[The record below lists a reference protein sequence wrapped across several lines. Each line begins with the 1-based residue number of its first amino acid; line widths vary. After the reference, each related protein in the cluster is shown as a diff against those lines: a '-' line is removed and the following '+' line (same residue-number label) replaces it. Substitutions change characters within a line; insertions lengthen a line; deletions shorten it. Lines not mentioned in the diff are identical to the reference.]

1 MELKNFDPVLQRMT
15 KERKPGH
22 RLSLSEIF
30 LLELAIWLAVWLL
43 NDYMAALLTVIVSAI
58 VLAVLVIALLAEAIE
73 RSKVPRWYFWVMGLS
88 ILASLGAALLYAVL
102 FSGRFEF
109 IE

>member
-1 MELKNFDPVLQRMT
+1 MT

-22 RLSLSEIF
+22 RLSLFEIF

-43 NDYMAALLTVIVSAI
+43 NDYMAALLTIIVSAI
-58 VLAVLVIALLAEAIE
+58 VLAVLAIALLAEAIE

-88 ILASLGAALLYAVL
+88 ILASVLSALLYVSI
-102 FSGRFEF
+102 FGGRFEF
-109 IE
+109 LTK

>member
-1 MELKNFDPVLQRMT
+1 MT

-30 LLELAIWLAVWLL
+30 LLEMAVWLAVWLL
-43 NDYMAALLTVIVSAI
+43 NDYMAALLTLIVAAIVS
-58 VLAVLVIALLAEAIE
+58 AVLVIALLAEAIE

-88 ILASLGAALLYAVL
+88 ILAPIISALLYAVL
-102 FSGRFEF
+102 FGGRFEF
-109 IE
+109 LE

>member
-1 MELKNFDPVLQRMT
+1 MT

-73 RSKVPRWYFWVMGLS
+73 RSKVPRWYF
-88 ILASLGAALLYAVL
+88 
-102 FSGRFEF
+102 
-109 IE
+109 